1 MESLKRQALE
11 CTQLE
16 EQVLTQTAFLME
28 KEVADNEHNERI
40 ERWKDIAVHTIQQR
54 AVEIDIALEQEREVV
69 FPRLR
74 QVCKEINMLDIMFNQ
89 CNGVKLQKLFD
100 AAIVSEHIIRIEIL
114 LDMDSTILFGLTAL
128 ILAIESG
135 KLELLNRMLETPTIR
150 EELDNEN
157 IWVHYS
163 RASTEIACHLL
174 YKAIDINNSE
184 IVRRLF
190 SLNIFPKEKYI
201 ALDHA
206 GMAIV
211 HCDDDIIL
219 NDILNL
225 TSPIIDFNYFQ
236 LLLQEARYS
245 GKLYMVKRVLQ
256 LPHATSDFLQLYL
269 KNNSTI
275 SPEMK
280 LLFTSHPRYTP

>member
-16 EQVLTQTAFLME
+16 EQVLAQTAFLME
-28 KEVADNEHNERI
+28 KEVADADI
-40 ERWKDIAVHTIQQR
+40 ERWKDIAVQKIQQR
-54 AVEIDIALEQEREVV
+54 AVEIDIALEQEREVE
-69 FPRLR
+69 FPRLQ

-114 LDMDSTILFGLTAL
+114 LDMDLTILIDVTAL
-128 ILAIESG
+128 TLAIESG
-135 KLELLNRMLETPTIR
+135 KLELLNRMLETPKIR
-150 EELDNEN
+150 EQFDNKN
-157 IWVHYS
+157 MRYS
-163 RASTEIACHLL
+163 YSSTVLASTLL

-184 IVRRLF
+184 IVRILF
-190 SLNIFPKEKYI
+190 SLNIFSKEKCI

-206 GMAIV
+206 YLAIV

-225 TSPIIDFNYFQ
+225 TSPIIDIYNFQ
-236 LLLQEARYS
+236 LLLQKARYS

-256 LPHATSDFLQLYL
+256 LPHATSGFLQLYL
-269 KNNSTI
+269 KNNNTI

-280 LLFTSHPRYTP
+280 LLITSHPRYTP

>member
-16 EQVLTQTAFLME
+16 EQVLAQTAFLME
-28 KEVADNEHNERI
+28 KEVADADI
-40 ERWKDIAVHTIQQR
+40 ERWKDIAVQKIQQR
-54 AVEIDIALEQEREVV
+54 AVEIDIALEQEREVE
-69 FPRLR
+69 FPRLQ

-114 LDMDSTILFGLTAL
+114 LDMDSNLLICLTAL
-128 ILAIESG
+128 TLAVESE
-135 KLELLNRMLETPTIR
+135 KLELLNRMLETPKIR
-150 EELDNEN
+150 EQLDNKN
-157 IWVHYS
+157 MRYS
-163 RASTEIACHLL
+163 YSYSSTVMASTLL

-190 SLNIFPKEKYI
+190 SLNIFSKEKCI

-219 NDILNL
+219 NNILNL
-225 TSPIIDFNYFQ
+225 TSPSIDFYSFR
-236 LLLQEARYS
+236 LLLQKARYS

-256 LPHATSDFLQLYL
+256 LPHATSGFLQFYL
-269 KNNSTI
+269 KNNNTI

>member
-16 EQVLTQTAFLME
+16 EQVLAQTAFLME

-40 ERWKDIAVHTIQQR
+40 ERWKDIAVQTIQQR

-89 CNGVKLQKLFD
+89 CNGVKLQNLFD
-100 AAIVSEHIIRIEIL
+100 AALVSEHIIRIEIL

-135 KLELLNRMLETPTIR
+135 KLELLNRMLDTPKIR
-150 EELDNEN
+150 EQLDNKN
-157 IWVHYS
+157 MRYS
-163 RASTEIACHLL
+163 CLSTGIACHLL

-190 SLNIFPKEKYI
+190 SLNIFSKEKYI

-211 HCDDDIIL
+211 HCDDDVIL

-225 TSPIIDFNYFQ
+225 TSSVIDIYNFQ
-236 LLLQEARYS
+236 LLLQKARFS

-256 LPHATSDFLQLYL
+256 LPHATSGFLQRYL
-269 KNNSTI
+269 KNNNTI